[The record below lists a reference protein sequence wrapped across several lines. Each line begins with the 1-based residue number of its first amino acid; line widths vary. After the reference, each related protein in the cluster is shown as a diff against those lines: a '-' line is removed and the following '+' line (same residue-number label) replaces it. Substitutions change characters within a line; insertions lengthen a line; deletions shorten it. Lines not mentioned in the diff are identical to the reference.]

1 MLLKKYF
8 VLVLF
13 CLGSICSQAEGIE
26 FFQGSLQDAL
36 KKAKS
41 ENKLVFVDFMAT
53 WCGPCKA
60 LATKVFPEK
69 EIGDYFN
76 AHFVCV
82 QVDVDKEKELARKYQ
97 IRAMPTLVFMSAEG
111 KDIVRV
117 TGAASANR
125 LLKKAKEA
133 TGELP
138 DF

>member
-82 QVDVDKEKELARKYQ
+82 QVDVLSL
-97 IRAMPTLVFMSAEG
+97 IH
-111 KDIVRV
+111 I
-117 TGAASANR
+117 
-125 LLKKAKEA
+125 
-133 TGELP
+133 
-138 DF
+138 

>member
-1 MLLKKYF
+1 MRINWSSWILWLLGVVRVKH
-8 VLVLF
+8 L
-13 CLGSICSQAEGIE
+13 
-26 FFQGSLQDAL
+26 LQ
-36 KKAKS
+36 KFS
-41 ENKLVFVDFMAT
+41 
-53 WCGPCKA
+53 
-60 LATKVFPEK
+60 EK

-117 TGAASANR
+117 TGAASVNR
-125 LLKKAKEA
+125 LLKKRKEA

-138 DF
+138 TFDELWASLKKNKKDVGIMQEILHEAPYIIQERRGQGWELV